1 MRSSQGGEASEDLYV
16 DGVEAL
22 GTLFYLEADGRT
34 VGNVTGGDGF
44 DVNEDVLGAIIWCD
58 ETVTLVVVEKFDC
71 SLHGVKLVMSGESR
85 LS

>member
-1 MRSSQGGEASEDLYV
+1 
-16 DGVEAL
+16 
-22 GTLFYLEADGRT
+22 
-34 VGNVTGGDGF
+34 
-44 DVNEDVLGAIIWCD
+44 VNEDVLGAIIWCD